1 MLGLHLL
8 LAVGLAAYA
17 DALRPLGVF
26 AAFVAVYLAL
36 RLAIDL
42 LGIRRYLRRLEL
54 GTTFTLW
61 FVAEIFKASL
71 DVARIVLGRKVAPQ
85 PAVIVLRLAR
95 PDDRIATLLGCLLTL
110 TPGTMALEYLPE
122 SGLMYIH
129 AIDAKEAAA
138 VEAGVRAIE
147 SRLLRWIDADAPPPP
162 PPPPR
167 SPARPEGGT
176 A

>member
-1 MLGLHLL
+1 MLGLHIL
-8 LAVGLAAYA
+8 LAVGLAAFA
-17 DALRPLGVF
+17 DALSPLGVV
-26 AAFVAVYLAL
+26 AAFLVIYVAL

-61 FVAEIFKASL
+61 FVAEVFKASL

-85 PAVIVLRLAR
+85 PAVVAMRLAR
-95 PDDRIATLLGCLLTL
+95 RDERFATLLGCLLTL

-147 SRLLRWIDADAPPPP
+147 RRLLRWIDADAPPPP
-162 PPPPR
+162 PQ
-167 SPARPEGGT
+167 SPARPEGST